1 MLDAERSADAPRE
14 ETLAMDRCVMEYLR
28 GLRSLEEAVA
38 ACVAVL
44 GPRPTLAVS
53 VRAPDPQVQERLD
66 AFQAALGQLR
76 AGPG

>member
-1 MLDAERSADAPRE
+1 MSDAERSADAPRE

-28 GLRSLEEAVA
+28 GRRSLEEAVA
-38 ACVAVL
+38 ACAAVL

-53 VRAPDPQVQERLD
+53 VRDADPQVQARLD
-66 AFQAALGQLR
+66 ALQGALGQLR